1 MPSEHDERE
10 WRIERREGVGPL
22 ALVVTS
28 GTYNFSGSVA
38 VVPKARALAAEQE
51 RDGLKLRVDA
61 LKHTPEWLAR
71 ERLAEANIELEEAR
85 ASLRTLCSWIEEN
98 VEETDKAVDAVAR
111 ARAELERERER

>member
-10 WRIERREGVGPL
+10 AQ
-22 ALVVTS
+22 ALQAVIQRHPYGTPMADVVWDAAR
-28 GTYNFSGSVA
+28 GFFE
-38 VVPKARALAAEQE
+38 ARALAAEQE

-85 ASLRTLCSWIEEN
+85 AALRTLCSWIEEN
-98 VEETDKAVDAVAR
+98 VEETDEAVDAVTR

>member
-1 MPSEHDERE
+1 MPSEHDERK
-10 WRIERREGVGPL
+10 WTLIRGGNGDLIYGKPWQVAPGERCE
-22 ALVVTS
+22 
-28 GTYNFSGSVA
+28 
-38 VVPKARALAAEQE
+38 VVPEARALAAEQE

-85 ASLRTLCSWIEEN
+85 AALRTLCSWIEEN
-98 VEETDKAVDAVAR
+98 VEETNKAVDAVAR